1 MILRDTQTF
10 THQINYNP
18 KVANQI
24 EIILC
29 IDKSSVRIPSDD
41 INEWIEING

>member
-10 THQINYNP
+10 THQINHNP
-18 KVANQI
+18 KVANEI
-24 EIILC
+24 EIILN
-29 IDKSSVRIPSDD
+29 IENSSVRIPSDD